1 MPFIRSKRLSGTSVM
16 EPRLIAEALLTQMS
30 MPPNCSTALRHGD
43 STESPS
49 RTSPT
54 IGSAWPPA
62 SSISLA
68 AV

>member
-1 MPFIRSKRLSGTSVM
+1 MAL
-16 EPRLIAEALLTQMS
+16 ALLTHMS
-30 MPPNCSTALRHGD
+30 IPPNCSTALATAAA
-43 STESPS
+43 TESPS

-54 IGSAWPPA
+54 IGRAWPPA